1 MHDPYGEADLVA
13 GGFTCMSIGSGKG
26 VRYSLK
32 NWGARWQVD
41 GTGTGWWIQISPK
54 G

>member
-13 GGFTCMSIGSGKG
+13 GGCTCTAIGSGKG

-32 NWGARWQVD
+32 NWDLD
-41 GTGTGWWIQISPK
+41 GRPTAQGRAN
-54 G
+54 